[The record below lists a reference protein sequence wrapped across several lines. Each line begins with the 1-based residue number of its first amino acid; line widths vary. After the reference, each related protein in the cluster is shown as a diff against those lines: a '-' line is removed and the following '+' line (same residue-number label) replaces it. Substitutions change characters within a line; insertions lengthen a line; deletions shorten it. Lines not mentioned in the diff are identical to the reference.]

1 MADFDWGNLL
11 YLLAIILFAVFG
23 SRKKKK
29 PANTPYDTEPERNK
43 EPGILERLFSE
54 EIYQPQPEFVQPESE
69 VDWHQQERYTAT
81 FASNEFE
88 EEEVAAKVE
97 KYGYAESTISAINYE
112 ENNVDERDNEE
123 VPSKNYPEIFGEA
136 FDLRRAVVYSEILKR
151 RSF

>member
-29 PANTPYDTEPERNK
+29 PATAPYDTEPAESR

-54 EIYQPQPEFVQPESE
+54 ETYRPQPEYVQQETE
-69 VDWHQQERYTAT
+69 VDWRHQESYDAP
-81 FASNEFE
+81 FASNEYE
-88 EEEVAAKVE
+88 EEAVAAKIE
-97 KYGYAESTISAINYE
+97 KYSYAKSTINNE
-112 ENNVDERDNEE
+112 EDKVDENPGKGLLPE
-123 VPSKNYPEIFGEA
+123 SFPEIFGEA
-136 FDLRRAVVYSEILKR
+136 FDLRRAVIYSEILNR